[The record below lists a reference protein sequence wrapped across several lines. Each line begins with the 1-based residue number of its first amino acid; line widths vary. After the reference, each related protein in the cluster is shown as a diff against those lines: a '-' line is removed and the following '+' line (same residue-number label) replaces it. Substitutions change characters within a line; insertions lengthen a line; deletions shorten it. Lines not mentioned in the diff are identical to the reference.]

1 MPPNASVP
9 PPPQQRPQHPLS
21 PRPLLR
27 ALSWQGLLR
36 SRALR
41 AAALLLL
48 VAGALFVALRATAAI
63 SVGTSSGTFGANSQ
77 FTLSHTVASGTD
89 RLLIVAVA
97 QQNPSA
103 NHVTS
108 VTYGG
113 VALAKIAP
121 SWDNNSN
128 NEVSLWL
135 LAGPAVGTA
144 NVVAQIRD
152 SGGTLRSEKAVV
164 RAVNFTGVDQ
174 SDPIRISTGDMG
186 ISNSITV
193 TVPSVTNDVVFSV
206 VATTGDADAIT
217 PTVGT
222 ELWEQTTG
230 TGGSDV
236 RSEGA
241 WAPGAASVT
250 MTWTTAASKNYT
262 VQAVSLR
269 PSGAGIASA
278 AGIAIGSLTAPA
290 PVIAASLTFS
300 HTVPTGDNRALVVTT
315 GHEDT
320 ARTVNSVTYGGV
332 ALTKAAD
339 QTSTNTR
346 ATLWYLLNPAVGT
359 ANVVVTISATENL
372 AAMALNLSGVHQ
384 TTPIG
389 TAVGATGQ
397 SLTPS
402 ATVVSASG
410 EWVVGALATGGDANN
425 ASANVGQ
432 TSLYNTTTGTGGSNV
447 RFVTDV
453 KPGAASTNI
462 GWTLESSKQWAAVA
476 VPFKPA
482 PAYTIS
488 GTVFEDI
495 NYGGGAGR
503 SRAAAAGVGIA
514 GATVELYDSTGSLVS
529 ATTTAAG
536 GSYSF
541 SVNGQ
546 STYYVRVVVG
556 SVLSTRTG
564 SSASLMGVQ
573 TFRTNASSG
582 TPVAVT
588 NAVGGTNPSA
598 GSAPAAGTG
607 GTFDTSTFV
616 YNAGISGTA
625 QSVTTVTVA
634 SANISGLDVGFNFD
648 TVVNTLDSGYGSLR
662 QAITNANALTGDSSL
677 AVAGRSA
684 GIEHILFNI
693 ATTATGFTG
702 TVGTN
707 GRASIA
713 LASNL
718 PTITAPLVVD
728 GSTQTSNVSDSNPG
742 LVGAGGTVG
751 ADALVLSQVS
761 RPEVELIGSASTTAG
776 LTLAAANVTV
786 RGLAIYG
793 VRGALGSGIV
803 VNSGTSNA
811 LIEGNLIGVNAQGA
825 DPGAALRS
833 LYGVV
838 ANGGSGVTVQNNFIA
853 YTDTA
858 ALATL
863 SGLSTSWTVQN
874 NEVREIGLADVQAD
888 GINLIASTGW
898 TVRGNLI
905 VNVSTQALLLSN
917 QAGSAELVINNT
929 ITGGG
934 RGSASLAPAQYDAV
948 AAPSGATS
956 ARFEANIVTGNYGA
970 GIAVNN
976 GASGVAITRNLIYGN
991 GSVTSR
997 TGQAA
1002 SGSIDIDLLNTT
1014 DNNQVGT
1021 APFFTSN
1028 DAGDADSGGNGLQNH
1043 PVLTRA
1049 TVLSGQVEIQGTLNS
1064 NANGYYRI
1072 EFFSSSSPHSTG
1084 RGGGQVYLG
1093 FVNVATDGSGNASF
1107 TATLNV
1113 SVAPGTSIS
1122 ATAIKSNVG
1131 YAVMSDTSEY
1141 APNVLATLR
1150 ISGTVFEDPNY
1161 GGGAGRS
1168 LAGAG
1173 GVGLNGARVELY
1185 SGTGAFISFTT
1196 TAGGGAYNFDGL
1208 SSNTGYHVRVVSST
1222 VASQRSGSVGSLLG
1236 VMTYRAATTGAA
1248 GSLSDVT
1255 DWVGGTNPASA
1266 NPGNGAGGTSF
1277 NTTTYVFTA
1286 GLAGTAHAVSPVTS
1300 ASVSLAGVN
1309 LGFNFSTVVNTN
1321 DSGPGSLR
1329 QALTNADTLGG
1340 DTSLAVAGRSAAV
1353 EHVVFMI
1360 SNGSSAAGLRNTL
1373 NYFSAGIA
1381 TIAPTTALPTL
1392 SNPLVID
1399 AQLQP
1404 GWVAAPI
1411 VELNGAAAGA
1421 AVTGLT
1427 LNGAGSTVR
1436 GLVVNRF
1443 LGNGISTASA
1453 TGLVIE
1459 GNYIGTNSAGSAASA
1474 NALNGILIAGGSAT
1488 IGGLTSSTRNV
1499 ISGNTQ
1505 NGVSIS
1511 GGSATVRGNFIGSN
1525 AAASGAIGNGAAG
1538 VLVASSGSTIGGT
1551 AAGTGNVIR
1560 GNGARG
1566 VAVANGAFTGNAV
1579 LGNSIYGNSSLGID
1593 LKADGLTA
1601 ANDGAK
1607 TAGASNLAMDSPV
1620 FTSAVISGTNLTVA
1634 GYVGSAASQ
1643 SAFATARV
1651 EVFVAD
1657 ASSSAGQGQTYL
1669 GALTTDASGN
1679 FSGTLAGVTGVANGS
1694 TQITGTATDTSN
1706 NTSEFGANAM
1716 LGVGLSGTVFED
1728 VNYGGGAG
1736 RNLAASS
1743 GSGVSGATVELYNS
1757 SGIYVSSTATGT
1769 GGGYSFPGLIP
1780 GSYHVRVVS
1789 STVASQR
1796 SGSTGTLASVLSYR
1810 TTASSGA
1817 AVAVTDHVGGTNP
1830 ALVDPGTASS
1840 GAAFN
1845 TSTFVYTA
1853 GPSGTAQNL
1862 TPVTTANI
1870 NIGGLDFGF
1879 NFNTVVNTND
1889 SGPGSLR
1896 QAITNANTLAGD
1908 ASLAQSGRS
1917 AAIEHLV
1924 FMISN
1929 GTTGSGGSLGLSG
1942 GLRTSI
1948 NLHSAGVATITPAS
1962 ALPALSTP
1970 MVMDAQ
1976 AQPGWTANPLLS
1988 INGTSAGAGS
1998 HGLTLTGGN
2007 ALLRGLQMRGYAS
2020 GHGIFINGSGANTI
2034 QGCWVGLNVLGT
2046 AAAAN
2051 AQGIWIANSANN
2063 VVGGN
2068 TSNQRNAISGN
2079 TANGLVLSS
2088 ATGTVVK
2095 GNYFGLAATGTA
2107 AVANGDSGIVLLGNS
2122 TGTLI
2127 GGTAAGE
2134 ANFIAGNNGTAG
2146 GAAAG
2151 VSIQSATA
2159 TGSVIQGNV
2168 LGLNASQSAAIASVG
2183 FGIYSVAANTTIGGT
2198 TAGMGNVITAY
2209 SLDGI
2214 AVAGASATG
2223 VSIQRNSIYG
2233 NTGIGID
2240 LADNGATA
2248 NDGAK
2253 TAGQGNQLMDHPV
2266 FTSATLSG
2274 TTLTLTGYVGSA
2286 ASQSTFATSRV
2297 EVFVSDASS
2306 AFGQGQTYLG
2316 FVTADASGN
2325 FSASITGVT
2334 GVTIGSSAITG
2345 TATDGSGNTSEFG
2358 ANATIGWG
2366 ITGTV
2371 FEDVNYGGGAGRSQA
2386 TASGV
2391 GLVGATVELYS
2402 STGVWMRA
2410 TTTAAGGAYSFQ
2422 GLVAVTYHVRVV
2434 GASVLSQRA
2443 GSSGALVGVM
2453 TYRTTAASG
2462 AAVAVT
2468 DQVGGTT
2475 PALVDPGVGSAGATF
2490 NTVTGVYSAVLSGTA
2505 QSFAPV
2511 VVSTAIVAGVD
2522 FGFNFDTVVN
2532 TNSGGQGSLRQ
2543 AITNANAFSDD
2554 ATLAVAGRS
2563 AATEHTIFMLA
2574 DGTARPG
2581 LRNTFASQFAAGIAA
2596 ITPTSAL
2603 PSVTGTLVLDAQ
2615 TQPGWVQDPIVELRG
2630 NAAGAVAGLT
2640 LAGGAST
2647 VRGLIINRYGSHG
2660 ISVSGGAAHTVQGC
2674 WVGTD
2679 ATGAAA
2685 AANSGSGI
2693 SVSTTAVGLQI
2704 GGTTAVQRNVVSGN
2718 SSDGLSIFGGSL
2730 IVVQGNY
2737 VGTNAAGTAA
2747 VANAGIGVYLN
2758 TSVTSATLG
2767 GTAAG
2772 AGNVI
2777 SGNTNHG
2784 AWLSGAAT
2792 TVQGNTVG
2800 LNAAGTAAVANGW
2813 GLRLNSSGHVI
2824 GGTSSAARNVISGNT
2839 NQGIWIS
2846 AGGNTVQGNYVGSNA
2861 AGTLARPNSDG
2872 IYVAAINNTVGG
2884 SAAGAGNLVS
2894 GNSAAGVL
2902 LTGAAN
2908 GTTVQGNVV
2917 GRNATGTAT
2926 LPNGM
2931 GISVQCS
2938 SGCSIGG
2945 TANNEGNTI
2954 NGNAGTGV
2962 SVSAASQGNAI
2973 LGNSIY
2979 GNGGIGIDL
2988 NANGV
2993 TTNDAAK
3000 TGGAGNLLMDHPV
3013 FTSARA
3019 RGNQLTVAGYVGT
3032 AAGQSLF
3039 ANARVEIFASDQDAS
3054 GFGEG
3059 QTFLGFVTTDASGNF
3074 SATLTMTQ
3082 SVLAVA
3088 TRLTGT
3094 ATDGSNNSSEFG
3106 ANFTGLVVDLVV
3118 NHNGDAVD
3126 ANPGDGICQT
3136 ATPNQCTLRAALMEV
3151 NALAVQPSALTI
3163 AFALPGCSTG
3173 TEAAC
3178 VITPPTNLPS
3188 ATKAVAVDG
3197 STQPGYAT
3205 RPLVALVGP
3214 GSGTPTALE
3223 FGAGA
3228 GGSTAR
3234 ALRFAGWTS
3243 GTGTTLNLSG
3253 SNGHTVQGNWF
3264 GLDGS
3269 GVASAGAT
3277 NRSGVTVQAGSS
3289 NNLIGGTTTAQRNV
3303 VAGSAA
3309 WGVYLL
3315 TGSANQV
3322 LGNWF
3327 GLNADGGTNA
3337 QSPNNVGVQV
3347 RSTGALLGG
3356 VLAGEGNRFG
3366 PATLH
3371 HIAVDTNAG
3380 AVPMSSATIRGNLIG
3395 FNGAGAAVASGSD
3408 GIFIDAGVSSTTIGG
3423 TTAAAANS
3431 ITGSSGRAI
3440 GIAAGSSTRATVQ
3453 GNSIYGNTGLGID
3466 LGRNGVT
3473 ANDGATNATQ
3483 ANNGIDHPVFTG
3495 AGVAGDGLGVT
3506 VLGYVGTGSGQA
3518 AFAGARVELFKAAPD
3533 ASGYGQ
3539 GQVYLGF
3546 LTADANGRFSGTVA
3560 ITFGSLVVG
3569 DTVTATASD
3578 AAGNSSEFGPNRTST
3593 TMAALAPA
3601 AFNAF
3606 ETDTGAGAL
3615 SGVIRSKVAGTA
3627 ATLAFLALDW
3637 AGSAPH
3643 AGFTGSVQLNWLDA
3657 RDDSGAIID
3666 APSGS
3671 CRASWVDLGAA
3682 GTASFSNNNRIN
3694 VAVTA
3699 PATATKAMR
3708 LKMTYA
3714 GPDGTVVACSNDA
3727 FAALPAQLAWVG
3739 ASDADSATAGTVRT
3753 LNNVAASGGVVHQA
3767 GRPFTLR
3774 AQALTSGGVL
3784 MTAYDGSPALA
3795 ISSCVLPAGCTAG
3808 TLGGGAA
3815 TAAAG
3820 VYTHSTVTYSE
3831 VGAVAVQLTDT
3842 AYGNVDIAD
3851 TAAALRTLT
3860 SSALSVGRFVP
3871 DSYGV
3876 AVSTSGVLA
3885 TANASCLA
3893 AGSGATFLG
3902 QGFGWA
3908 TTPQV
3913 TVTARNA
3920 AGATTLL
3927 WTGSLMKLAPG
3938 AGLAPAL
3945 SVASAGTA
3953 SLAAS
3958 YAAAT
3963 VLDLGS
3969 GQARLQAGALDRF
3982 VLDTAGSTPQASTT
3996 PSWQWQLAITDSSE
4010 AGSAG
4015 NPQPGATATQ
4025 GSVLFNQGSAVH
4037 SGRLAL
4043 ASAHGDARSGV
4054 RMLMQLQRYTAAG
4067 WVTMTEDRG
4076 CVTVQRGQLEV
4087 GTPSGVFVGNLCAAA
4102 LTANATTAG
4111 GRAWL
4116 ALPATPAAASGRL
4129 ALRVAG
4135 TAASGSAC
4143 SPVPAVQPVASLG
4156 LPWLT
4161 GGAAGGGPLATA
4173 TWGRTQRDMV
4183 MRREVW

>member
-1 MPPNASVP
+1 MP
-9 PPPQQRPQHPLS
+9 
-21 PRPLLR
+21 R
-27 ALSWQGLLR
+27 ALSWHSLLQ

-41 AAALLLL
+41 VAALLLFI
-48 VAGALFVALRATAAI
+48 AGALFLGLRATAAI
-63 SVGTSSGTFGANSQ
+63 SVGSSSGMTGDTST
-77 FTLSHTVASGTD
+77 FTLSHTVPAGTD
-89 RLLIVAVA
+89 RVLIVAVA
-97 QQNPSA
+97 QQNPSS

-113 VALAKIAP
+113 VAMAKVAP

-128 NEVSLWL
+128 NEVSMWF
-135 LAGPAVGTA
+135 LAAPAVGTA

-152 SGGTLRSEKAVV
+152 SSNVLRAEKAVV

-186 ISNSITV
+186 TSNSITV
-193 TVPSVTNDVVFSV
+193 TVPSVTNDVVFGV
-206 VATTGDADAIT
+206 VATTGDANAIT

-230 TGGSDV
+230 TGGGDV

-241 WAPGAASVT
+241 WTAGASSVT

-269 PSGAGIASA
+269 PSGAGIASG
-278 AGIAIGSLTAPA
+278 AGIVIRNFTVPA
-290 PVIAASLTFS
+290 PVVAASLTFS
-300 HTVPTGDNRALVVTT
+300 HTVVAGNNRALVVTT
-315 GHEDT
+315 GHQDD
-320 ARTVNSVTYGGV
+320 ARTVNSVTYGGTT
-332 ALTKAAD
+332 LTKAAD
-339 QTSTNTR
+339 RISSDTR
-346 ATLWYLLNPAVGT
+346 ATLWYMLAPPVGT
-359 ANVVVTISATENL
+359 ANVVVTISGSESL
-372 AAMALNLSGVHQ
+372 AAMALNLQGVHQ

-389 TAVGATGQ
+389 TAATATGN
-397 SLTPS
+397 STAPLVTATS
-402 ATVVSASG
+402 AAG
-410 EWVVGALATGGDANN
+410 EWVVGALATPGDSQN

-432 TSLYNTTTGTGGSNV
+432 TSLYNTNTGTGGSAV
-447 RFVTDV
+447 RFVTDI
-453 KPGAASTNI
+453 KPGAASTAI
-462 GWTLESSKQWAAVA
+462 GWSLTSSKQWAAVA

-482 PAYTIS
+482 PVYTIS

-503 SRAAAAGVGIA
+503 SRAASSGVGVT
-514 GATVELYDSTGSLVS
+514 GATVELYDSTGSLAS

-536 GSYSF
+536 GGYSF

-546 STYYVRVVVG
+546 STYYVRVVEG

-564 SSASLMGVQ
+564 SVGSLVGVQ

-582 TPVAVT
+582 APVAVT

-598 GSAPAAGTG
+598 GSATAAGTG

-625 QSVTTVTVA
+625 QSVTPVTVSNA
-634 SANISGLDVGFNFD
+634 SISGLDVGFNFD

-662 QAITNANALTGDSSL
+662 QAITNANTLTGDASL
-677 AVAGRSA
+677 AVAGRTA

-702 TVGTN
+702 TVGVN
-707 GRASIA
+707 GRASIT

-728 GSTQTSNVSDSNPG
+728 GGTQTSNIGNSNPG

-761 RPEVELIGSASTTAG
+761 RPEVELIGNGSTTAA

-786 RGLAIYG
+786 RGLAIHG
-793 VRGALGSGIV
+793 VRGSSGSSIV
-803 VNSGTSNA
+803 VNSGTSNS
-811 LIEGNLIGVNAQGA
+811 LIEGNLLGVNAVGA
-825 DPGAALRS
+825 DPGAGLRS
-833 LYGVV
+833 LYGLV
-838 ANGGSGVTVQNNFIA
+838 ANGGSGVTVQNNYIA

-863 SGLSTSWTVQN
+863 SGLSSSWTAQN
-874 NEVREIGLADVQAD
+874 NEIREIGLVDAAAD
-888 GINLIASTGW
+888 GINIRLSTGW
-898 TVRGNLI
+898 TVIGNLV
-905 VNVSTQALLLSN
+905 VNCSAQCLVISN
-917 QAGSAELVINNT
+917 QPGSGDLVINNT

-934 RGSASLAPAQYDAV
+934 RGSSS
-948 AAPSGATS
+948 AAPIQYNAVTARAGTTS
-956 ARFEANIVTGNYGA
+956 ARFEANIVTANYGA
-970 GIAVNN
+970 GISVND

-991 GSVTSR
+991 GIVTSR

-1002 SGSIDIDLLNTT
+1002 SGLIDIDLKSSS
-1014 DNNQVGT
+1014 DDNQVGT
-1021 APFFTSN
+1021 PPYFTSN
-1028 DAGDADSGGNGLQNH
+1028 DAGDVDAGGNGLQNH

-1049 TVLSGQVEIQGTLNS
+1049 TVLTGQLEIQGTLNS

-1072 EFFSSSSPHSTG
+1072 EFFSSSTPHSTS

-1107 TATLNV
+1107 TTTLNV

-1150 ISGTVFEDPNY
+1150 ISGTVFEDVNY

-1168 LAGAG
+1168 LAGAS

-1185 SGTGAFISFTT
+1185 SSAGAFVTFTT

-1208 SSNTGYHVRVVSST
+1208 GSSTGYFVRVVGST
-1222 VASQRSGSVGSLLG
+1222 VASQRSGSVASLRG

-1248 GSLSDVT
+1248 GSLSDIT
-1255 DWVGGTNPASA
+1255 DWVGGTNPASVD
-1266 NPGNGAGGTSF
+1266 PGNGAGGTSF
-1277 NTTTYVFTA
+1277 NTSTYVFSA
-1286 GLAGTAHAVSPVTS
+1286 GLVGTAHAVTPVTT

-1309 LGFNFSTVVNTN
+1309 LGFNFDTVVNTN
-1321 DSGPGSLR
+1321 DSGQGSLR
-1329 QALTNADTLGG
+1329 QAMTNADTLGG
-1340 DTSLAVAGRSAAV
+1340 DASLAVAGRSAGA

-1360 SNGSSAAGLRNTL
+1360 ANGSSSAGLRNTL

-1381 TIAPTTALPTL
+1381 TVAPTSALPTL

-1404 GWVAAPI
+1404 GWVAAPVI
-1411 VELNGAAAGA
+1411 ELNGAGAGA
-1421 AVTGLT
+1421 LANGLT
-1427 LNGAGSTVR
+1427 LNGAGSIVR

-1443 LGNGISTASA
+1443 LGNGITTASA

-1459 GNYIGTNSAGSAASA
+1459 GNHIGTNAAGSAASA

-1488 IGGLTSSTRNV
+1488 IGGLTASTRNV

-1511 GGSATVRGNFIGSN
+1511 GGSATVRGNTIGGN
-1525 AAASGAIGNGAAG
+1525 AAANGAIANGASG

-1551 AAGTGNVIR
+1551 AAGAGNVIR
-1560 GNGARG
+1560 GNGGRG
-1566 VAVANGAFTGNAV
+1566 VAVANGAFTGNAI
-1579 LGNSIYGNSSLGID
+1579 LGNSIYGNASPGID
-1593 LKADGLTA
+1593 LRADVLTA

-1607 TAGASNLAMDSPV
+1607 TAGTSNLSMDSPV
-1620 FTSAVISGTNLTVA
+1620 FTGASISGTNLTVA
-1634 GYVGSAASQ
+1634 GYVGSAAGQ
-1643 SAFATARV
+1643 STFATARV
-1651 EVFVAD
+1651 EVFVSD
-1657 ASSSAGQGQTYL
+1657 TSSSAGQGQTYL

-1679 FSGTLAGVTGVANGS
+1679 FSGTLAGVTGVTNGS
-1694 TQITGTATDTSN
+1694 TQITGTATDSSN
-1706 NTSEFGANAM
+1706 NSSEFGANAL
-1716 LGVGLSGTVFED
+1716 LGAGLSGTVFED

-1736 RNLAASS
+1736 RSLAAS
-1743 GSGVSGATVELYNS
+1743 GGTGVGGATVELYNS
-1757 SGIYVSSTATGT
+1757 SGGYVSTTTTAA
-1769 GGGYSFPGLIP
+1769 GGGYSFPGLVP

-1796 SGSTGTLASVLSYR
+1796 SGSTGSLVGVLSYR
-1810 TTASSGA
+1810 TTASSGT
-1817 AVAVTDHVGGTNP
+1817 AVAVTDFVGGTNP
-1830 ALVDPGTASS
+1830 ALADPGAAGG
-1840 GAAFN
+1840 GAAFD
-1845 TSTFVYTA
+1845 TTTFVYSA
-1853 GPSGTAQNL
+1853 GLSGTAQNV
-1862 TPVTTANI
+1862 TPVTLAGSS
-1870 NIGGLDFGF
+1870 IGGLDFGF
-1879 NFNTVVNTND
+1879 NFDTVVNTND
-1889 SGPGSLR
+1889 SGQGSLR
-1896 QAITNANTLAGD
+1896 QAVTNANALTSD
-1908 ASLAQSGRS
+1908 AALLQVGGV
-1917 AAIEHLV
+1917 AARENLV

-1929 GTTGSGGSLGLSG
+1929 GTAGAGLRAANNLFVSGVASIAPLSALPTVSAPLVIDAQKQPGWVSVPIVELNGAGAGAGASGLSISAGSSTVRGLVINRFAATAGVAGISLSGSGGNTVQGNHIG
-1942 GLRTSI
+1942 T
-1948 NLHSAGVATITPAS
+1948 NSA
-1962 ALPALSTP
+1962 
-1970 MVMDAQ
+1970 
-1976 AQPGWTANPLLS
+1976 
-1988 INGTSAGAGS
+1988 
-1998 HGLTLTGGN
+1998 
-2007 ALLRGLQMRGYAS
+2007 
-2020 GHGIFINGSGANTI
+2020 
-2034 QGCWVGLNVLGT
+2034 GT
-2046 AAAAN
+2046 AAQAN
-2051 AQGIWIANSANN
+2051 YQGLLITTGNN
-2063 VVGGN
+2063 VIGGS
-2068 TSNQRNAISGN
+2068 TSAQRNVISGN
-2079 TANGLVLSS
+2079 TWRGVMLDNAGGAASS
-2088 ATGTVVK
+2088 NVIQ
-2095 GNYFGLAATGTA
+2095 GNYIGTNAAGTAALANSIGIYLSQSPNNTIGGLAAGQGNVLSGNTNFGLYLVFAGT
-2107 AVANGDSGIVLLGNS
+2107 
-2122 TGTLI
+2122 TGTLVQGNTIGLNAARLAAVPNGSSGIEVCCGGNGATGNTI
-2127 GGTAAGE
+2127 GGTAAGA
-2134 ANFIAGNNGTAG
+2134 ANVIAGNTGNGIRVFN
-2146 GAAAG
+2146 GAA
-2151 VSIQSATA
+2151 
-2159 TGSVIQGNV
+2159 
-2168 LGLNASQSAAIASVG
+2168 NA
-2183 FGIYSVAANTTIGGT
+2183 
-2198 TAGMGNVITAY
+2198 
-2209 SLDGI
+2209 
-2214 AVAGASATG
+2214 
-2223 VSIQRNSIYG
+2223 IQRNSIYDNG
-2233 NTGIGID
+2233 ALGID
-2240 LADNGATA
+2240 LGNDGVTA
-2248 NDGAK
+2248 NNGSKNA
-2253 TAGQGNQLMDHPV
+2253 TLPNSEMDFPV
-2266 FTSATLSG
+2266 FTAASLSG
-2274 TTLTLTGYVGSA
+2274 TTLTVAGYVGSA
-2286 ASQSTFATSRV
+2286 AGQNTFASASV
-2297 EVFVSDASS
+2297 EIFVADTTA
-2306 AFGQGQTYLG
+2306 AGNGEGKTYLG
-2316 FVTADASGN
+2316 TLTADASGN
-2325 FSASITGVT
+2325 FSGTIAGVT
-2334 GVTIGSSAITG
+2334 GVTVGSTAITA

-2358 ANATIGWG
+2358 ANTTIGWG

-2371 FEDVNYGGGAGRSQA
+2371 FEDVNYGGGAGRSLAGA
-2386 TASGV
+2386 TGV
-2391 GLVGATVELYS
+2391 GLAGATVELYDGS
-2402 STGVWMRA
+2402 GLWVRS
-2410 TTTAAGGAYSFQ
+2410 TTTASGGSYSFT
-2422 GLVAVTYHVRVV
+2422 GLAAATYQVRVV
-2434 GASVLSQRA
+2434 NGTVLSQRA

-2475 PALVDPGVGSAGATF
+2475 PALVDPGVASAGATF
-2490 NTVTGVYSAVLSGTA
+2490 NTTTGVYSAVLTGTA

-2543 AITNANAFSDD
+2543 AISNANAFSDD
-2554 ATLAVAGRS
+2554 ATLVVAGRT
-2563 AATEHTIFMLA
+2563 AGVEHVVFMLA

-2581 LRNTFASQFAAGIAA
+2581 LRNTFASQFAAGIAI

-2603 PSVTGTLVLDAQ
+2603 PSISSTLVLDAQ

-2630 NAAGAVAGLT
+2630 TTAGAVAGLT
-2640 LAGGAST
+2640 LSGGAST
-2647 VRGLIINRYGSHG
+2647 VRGLIVNRYGSHG
-2660 ISVSGGAAHTVQGC
+2660 ISITGGAAHTVQGC
-2674 WVGTD
+2674 WLGTD

-2685 AANSGSGI
+2685 AANTGAGI
-2693 SVSTTAVGLQI
+2693 SVSTTAVGLQV
-2704 GGTTAVQRNVVSGN
+2704 GGTTAAQRNVVSGN
-2718 SSDGLSIFGGSL
+2718 SSHGLNILGGSA

-2737 VGTNAAGTAA
+2737 VGTNAAGSAA
-2747 VANAGIGVYLN
+2747 VANGGRGLFLDS
-2758 TSVTSATLG
+2758 SVTAATVG
-2767 GTAAG
+2767 GSAAG
-2772 AGNVI
+2772 AGNLI
-2777 SGNTNHG
+2777 SGNTDVALWIAG
-2784 AWLSGAAT
+2784 GAT
-2792 TVQGNTVG
+2792 TVQGNTIG
-2800 LNAAGTAAVANGW
+2800 LNAAGTAAVANNH
-2813 GLRLNSSGHVI
+2813 GLFAGSSGHLI
-2824 GGTSSAARNVISGNT
+2824 GGTSAAARNVIAGNT
-2839 NQGIWIS
+2839 NRGIWLG
-2846 AGGNTVQGNYVGSNA
+2846 AGGNTVQGNYVGTNA
-2861 AGTLARPNSDG
+2861 AGTLARPNTDG
-2872 IYVAAINNTVGG
+2872 IYAVGINNVIGG
-2884 SAAGAGNLVS
+2884 TAAGAGNLVS

-2902 LTGAAN
+2902 LAAAAD
-2908 GTTVQGNVV
+2908 GSTVQGNTI
-2917 GRNATGTAT
+2917 GRNASLAAA
-2926 LPNGM
+2926 LPNNIGV
-2931 GISVQCS
+2931 SVACS
-2938 SGCSIGG
+2938 NGCSVGG
-2945 TANNEGNTI
+2945 AAAGAGNVISGNTT
-2954 NGNAGTGV
+2954 TGV
-2962 SVSAASQGNAI
+2962 SVNAASQGNAI
-2973 LGNSIY
+2973 LVNSIY

-3000 TGGAGNLLMDHPV
+3000 TAGAGNQLMDHPV

-3039 ANARVEIFASDQDAS
+3039 ANARVEIFTSDQDAS
-3054 GFGEG
+3054 GYGEG
-3059 QTFLGFVTTDASGNF
+3059 LLHLGSVTTDASGNF
-3074 SATLTMTQ
+3074 SATITMTQ
-3082 SVLAVA
+3082 SVLAVG

-3094 ATDGSNNSSEFG
+3094 ATDSANNSSEFG
-3106 ANFTGLVVDLVV
+3106 ANFSGLIVDLVV

-3126 ANPGDGICQT
+3126 ASPGDGICQT
-3136 ATPNQCTLRAALMEV
+3136 ATANQCTLRAALMEV
-3151 NALAVQPSALTI
+3151 NALPVQPAALTI
-3163 AFALPGCSTG
+3163 AFELPGCSTG
-3173 TEAAC
+3173 AEAAC
-3178 VITPPTNLPS
+3178 VITPPTNLPF
-3188 ATKAVAVDG
+3188 AAKAVVVDG
-3197 STQPGYAT
+3197 STQTGYAT
-3205 RPLVALVGP
+3205 RPLVAIVGP
-3214 GSGTPTALE
+3214 GSGTPAALQ
-3223 FGAGA
+3223 FGAGSS
-3228 GGSTAR
+3228 GSTAR

-3243 GTGTTLNLSG
+3243 GTGTTLNLTG

-3269 GVASAGAT
+3269 GVATAGAA
-3277 NRSGVTVQAGSS
+3277 NRYGVSVQGGSS
-3289 NNLIGGTTTAQRNV
+3289 SNLIGGTTTLQRNTI
-3303 VAGSAA
+3303 AGSSAS
-3309 WGVYLL
+3309 GVYLL

-3327 GLNADGGTNA
+3327 GLNADGGSNA
-3337 QSPNNVGVQV
+3337 LSPNNVGVYV

-3380 AVPMSSATIRGNLIG
+3380 AVPTASATIRGNLIG

-3408 GIFIDAGVSSTTIGG
+3408 GIFIDVGVSNTTIGG
-3423 TTAAAANS
+3423 TTTAAANS
-3431 ITGSSGRAI
+3431 ITGGSGRAI
-3440 GIAAGSSTRATVQ
+3440 GIITGSSTRATVQ
-3453 GNSIYGNTGLGID
+3453 GNQIYGNTGLGID

-3473 ANDGATNATQ
+3473 ANDGITNAAQ

-3495 AGVAGDGLGVT
+3495 AGVAGDGLSVT
-3506 VLGYVGTGSGQA
+3506 VLGYIGTGSGQA

-3546 LTADANGRFSGTVA
+3546 LTADANGRFSGTVG
-3560 ITFGSLVVG
+3560 ITFGSVVVG
-3569 DTVTATASD
+3569 DSITATASD
-3578 AAGNSSEFGPNRTST
+3578 AAGNTSEFGPNWTST
-3593 TMAALAPA
+3593 TMASLAPA
-3601 AFNAF
+3601 GFNAF
-3606 ETDTGAGAL
+3606 ETDTAAGAL
-3615 SGVIRSKVAGTA
+3615 AGVIRSKVAGTA
-3627 ATLAFLALDW
+3627 ATVAFLALDS
-3637 AGSAPH
+3637 AGTAPH
-3643 AGFTGSVQLNWLDA
+3643 AGFTGSVTLNWLDA
-3657 RDDSGAIID
+3657 RDDSGLI
-3666 APSGS
+3666 SGS

-3682 GTASFSNNNRIN
+3682 GTATFSNNNRVD
-3694 VAVTA
+3694 VAVTP

-3708 LKMTYA
+3708 LKMTYV
-3714 GPDGTVVACSNDA
+3714 GPGGTVVACSNDA
-3727 FAALPAQLAWVG
+3727 FAALPAQLAWIG

-3753 LNNVAASGGVVHQA
+3753 LDNVAAVGGVVHQA

-3774 AQALTSGGVL
+3774 AQALTSGGAL
-3784 MTAYDGSPALA
+3784 MTAYDGAPALA
-3795 ISSCVLPAGCTAG
+3795 ITGCVLPAGCTTG
-3808 TLGGGAA
+3808 TLGGGGA

-3842 AYGNVDIAD
+3842 AYGNVDIGD
-3851 TAAALRTLT
+3851 TALGVRTVT
-3860 SSALSVGRFVP
+3860 SIALSVGRFVP

-3893 AGSGATFLG
+3893 AGTGATFLG

-3920 AGATTLL
+3920 AGATTVL

-3938 AGLAPAL
+3938 AGLVPAL

-3953 SLAAS
+3953 SVAAS
-3958 YAAAT
+3958 YAATT
-3963 VLDLGS
+3963 VQDLGS

-4010 AGSAG
+4010 AGTAG

-4025 GSVLFNQGSAVH
+4025 GSVLFDQGGAMH

-4087 GTPSGVFVGNLCAAA
+4087 GTPNGVFVGNLCAAP
-4102 LTANATTAG
+4102 LTADATTAG

-4116 ALPATPAAASGRL
+4116 ALPATPAAATGRL

-4143 SPVPAVQPVASLG
+4143 SPVPAVQPVVSLG

-4161 GGAAGGGPLATA
+4161 GGAAGAGPLATA
-4173 TWGRTQRDMV
+4173 TWGRPQRDMV